1 MELNGLSM
9 QVGVFSSFMHD
20 CLEQVSQG
28 MTEMNIMPRVPLA
41 ALFNRDN
48 AVLPPDHIATCK
60 KLGNSDWS
68 CVGARTL
75 LNSRCMSPG
84 VEEIHL
90 KFNHVDRQ
98 VANGV
103 YAAGLRLMVSVGS
116 NRCPGLGVE
125 FYLLSGFSSP
135 ICVVDRCGT
144 LALKWKRNP
153 SCNEWLI

>member
-1 MELNGLSM
+1 MELNGLSV

-28 MTEMNIMPRVPLA
+28 MTEMNITPRVPLA

-68 CVGARTL
+68 FFCACTL

-116 NRCPGLGVE
+116 NRCPGLGIGSIYCPVSAHR
-125 FYLLSGFSSP
+125 L
-135 ICVVDRCGT
+135 RC
-144 LALKWKRNP
+144 
-153 SCNEWLI
+153 